1 MSDLERELSFLK
13 SYVGVVYGIEILE
26 YYDKNF
32 LSGDNASRGKEKI
45 EYLSQSLEKIDQISK
60 KLGLI

>member
-26 YYDKNF
+26 YYDKNY
-32 LSGDNASRGKEKI
+32 LSYDNEKNCKEKI
-45 EYLSQSLEKIDQISK
+45 EHLNLALKKIDEISK
-60 KLGLI
+60 RFGLI

>member
-13 SYVGVVYGIEILE
+13 SYVGVVYGIETLE

-32 LSGDNASRGKEKI
+32 LSGDNESRCKQKI
-45 EYLSQSLEKIDQISK
+45 EHLNLALKKIDEISK